1 MEHISTS
8 HFTLTGSG
16 SMMNTNR
23 WEQPGDG
30 LLYLKG
36 RDSMEN
42 HYEVIIVGAGS
53 MGMAA
58 GYYLAKKGVRTLMID
73 AFDPP
78 HSNGSHSGDTRLIRH
93 ACGEGLDYV
102 PLAMRAQELWD
113 DLQTKT
119 SETIFRKTGV
129 LTYGPPQSDFVGRAI
144 EGGRAYDL
152 NIETLS
158 ADEINQRWAGISI
171 DDDHV
176 GCYEPDA
183 GVLFSENSI
192 RTFRRIA
199 LENGAELKVNAP
211 VQEIEVHE
219 DSARVSTHD
228 ASYTSDKLIISGGA
242 WNKRILDD
250 LGLNLKLTPSR
261 RVIAWFNSDDD
272 LYRSD
277 NFPGF
282 FADLTD
288 SVYYGFPCIDGA
300 GLKVG
305 RYDNGEDMAPEYMNR
320 EFGVYDKDEG
330 DLRRFLGAQME
341 QANGRL
347 NVGKVCIFTN
357 TPDEH
362 FIIDKHPEHPHVA
375 IAAGFS
381 GHGYKFSSVVG
392 EILGDLVTEGSTKL
406 DISLFSA
413 TRPAIQQ
420 QSMEKL

>member
-1 MEHISTS
+1 ME
-8 HFTLTGSG
+8 
-16 SMMNTNR
+16 
-23 WEQPGDG
+23 
-30 LLYLKG
+30 K
-36 RDSMEN
+36 
-42 HYEVIIVGAGS
+42 HYDVIIVGAGS

-58 GYYLAKKGVRTLMID
+58 GYYLSKKGVRTLMID

-78 HSNGSHSGDTRLIRH
+78 HANGSHSGDTRLIRH
-93 ACGEGLDYV
+93 ACGEGFDYV
-102 PLAMRAQELWD
+102 PLAMRAQKLWD
-113 DLQTKT
+113 DLQKETT
-119 SETIFRKTGV
+119 ETIFRKTGV
-129 LTYGPPQSDFVGRAI
+129 LTYGPPQSSFVSQAI

-158 ADEINQRWAGISI
+158 ADEINQRWAGISV

-183 GVLFSENSI
+183 GVLFSENCI
-192 RTFRRIA
+192 RTFRRLA

-211 VQEIEVHE
+211 VQKIDVHE
-219 DSARVSTHD
+219 NSTRVSTHD

-242 WNKRILDD
+242 WNKRLLDD
-250 LGLNLKLTPSR
+250 LGLNLRLTPSR
-261 RVIAWFNSDDD
+261 RVIAWFNSDDA
-272 LYRSD
+272 LYRAD

-305 RYDNGEDMAPEYMNR
+305 RYDNGDDMDPEYMNR
-320 EFGVYDKDEG
+320 EFGAYDKDEG
-330 DLRRFLGAQME
+330 DLRHFLDAQMKE
-341 QANGRL
+341 ANGRL

-362 FIIDKHPEHPHVA
+362 FIIDKHPDHPHVA

-392 EILGDLVTEGSTKL
+392 EILGDLVTEGRTPF

-413 TRPAIQQ
+413 TRPVLQQ
-420 QSMEKL
+420 QSAEKL